1 MFAVQ
6 IVSMQ
11 KRSVLFF
18 LIASVC
24 ISCGNNQSK
33 EKEPVEKKAA
43 APPVY
48 KMDMLEKI
56 FNNDNWMK
64 ISDKD
69 TSYYY
74 FSRIP
79 SEIKVCKYKMI
90 KGDSV
95 ISGLATMRFSN
106 DSILWEFDDTTHL
119 YLNAVTDK
127 TAEWVTVEDT
137 PGTLAIGF
145 EKKDEGHLNF
155 VKVGQKQVVL
165 TRTIPLSTF
174 LIRSRYDYQHGTHY
188 AFSDTV
194 FSTGKKK

>member
-33 EKEPVEKKAA
+33 EKEPLEKKAA

-64 ISDKD
+64 IKDND

-74 FSRIP
+74 FSRIQ
-79 SEIKVCKYKMI
+79 SEIKVCKYKII

-95 ISGLATMRFSN
+95 SSGRSVMRFSN
-106 DSILWEFDDTTHL
+106 DSLIWEFEDMTHL
-119 YLNAVTDK
+119 YLNAIAEK
-127 TAEWVTVEDT
+127 TAEWVTVEDM
-137 PGTLAIGF
+137 PGAFAVGF
-145 EKKDEGHLNF
+145 EKKDEDHLNF
-155 VKVGQKQVVL
+155 AKRGDQLVVL

-174 LIRSRYDYQHGTHY
+174 LIRSRYDYGHGTHY